1 MHPRLHIPIILLRVF
16 ALLAMFM
23 PIAPVAAG
31 SGSGGDS
38 NDHNAFV
45 TATDV
50 VNIRICPATD
60 CAIVTSAKLGDPL
73 DLIGNPV
80 NGFLPVSSEGKR
92 GFASALYITDQV
104 EDTWFTQGEIGCK
117 RVAFIFNV
125 GIGDTPSQSV
135 IDTLIGQRVPATM
148 FPMGGFATAYPDYL
162 RQLDRAG
169 FPIGTHGEDPISL
182 TGASDDQIA
191 SDLTMSLA
199 TISAATG
206 KPVIPWAT
214 PYAADTDP
222 RVRRITAQ
230 LGLVPVGWNVTA
242 GDYDEE
248 ATADAVYSRVIDG
261 VSDGAIVEF
270 HLDGPATDTSTAIAL
285 PKIIATLKADGYT
298 FVTVPDM
305 ATPCAPAD

>member
-1 MHPRLHIPIILLRVF
+1 MHPRLHVPIILLRVF

-23 PIAPVAAG
+23 PIAPATAAG
-31 SGSGGDS
+31 SGSGSGSDP

-73 DLIGNPV
+73 DVIGNPV
-80 NGFLPVSSEGKR
+80 NGFLPVSFEGER

-162 RQLDRAG
+162 RQLDRTG

-191 SDLTMSLA
+191 SDLTCRSPPSLRPQA
-199 TISAATG
+199 SQSFPGQRRMRQIPIHASAG
-206 KPVIPWAT
+206 SPLNLDW
-214 PYAADTDP
+214 Y
-222 RVRRITAQ
+222 
-230 LGLVPVGWNVTA
+230 LSA
-242 GDYDEE
+242 G
-248 ATADAVYSRVIDG
+248 
-261 VSDGAIVEF
+261 
-270 HLDGPATDTSTAIAL
+270 
-285 PKIIATLKADGYT
+285 
-298 FVTVPDM
+298 M
-305 ATPCAPAD
+305 